1 MSEERNEISE
11 LLKQL
16 ARQREELRLKLSL
29 AGMEARDEWERLEK
43 QWRHLKEKAPQ
54 IRAELGTTAEGV
66 AASLRKAAEEIHD
79 GYVRLRKRL

>member
-1 MSEERNEISE
+1 MPDVSDEISE

-16 ARQREELRLKLSL
+16 ERQRNELSLKLSL

-43 QWRHLKEKAPQ
+43 KWRHLKDSVPP
-54 IRAELGTTAEGV
+54 IRAGPDAMAEG
-66 AASLRKAAEEIHD
+66 AIGTLKEAAEEIRE